1 MGNYS
6 LAIRYAQAL
15 LGEIPAEQ
23 TGQAAEEVREAAEL
37 WRQSEVLRGVMLN
50 PFIPVEEKAEA
61 MQQIGER
68 AGWLEVVR
76 HFLGVLVSNERIAL
90 LPELV
95 PMLGDLMRARE
106 GRDEALIESPVA
118 LSEEE
123 TKRIVGRL
131 GEQLGLTL
139 IPRVA
144 VDPALIGGVRVRV
157 GDTLFDATVAG
168 NLETL
173 REALTEG

>member
-6 LAIRYAQAL
+6 LAIRYARAL
-15 LGEIPAEQ
+15 LEESPAKEASRV
-23 TGQAAEEVREAAEL
+23 TEEVGEAAAL
-37 WRQSEVLRGVMLN
+37 WRQSEALRGVMLN
-50 PFIPVEEKAEA
+50 PFIPVEEKAAA
-61 MQQIGER
+61 MEQIGER

-76 HFLGVLVSNERIAL
+76 HFLGVLVSNERITL
-90 LPELV
+90 LPTLGSA
-95 PMLGDLMRARE
+95 LGDLMRARE
-106 GRDEALIESPVA
+106 GREEALIESPVE

-123 TKRIVGRL
+123 TKRIARRL
-131 GEQLGLTL
+131 GKALGLTL

-144 VDPALIGGVRVRV
+144 VDPALIGGVRVQV

-168 NLETL
+168 NLGTL